1 MDTCRPQKNQRKLK
15 QSEER
20 RGVGG
25 RRESESEWRRRWSG
39 NGVAGEG
46 GGSEK
51 VNARKEFVSITT
63 NSRVSLFMGHVC
75 VMHLYGPQAFCRRH
89 RCTSS
94 ERLSL
99 WGHVWASSRPRQAG
113 LRNRTLSRPKR
124 LFHAPPLALPKSP
137 T

>member
-51 VNARKEFVSITT
+51 
-63 NSRVSLFMGHVC
+63 
-75 VMHLYGPQAFCRRH
+75 
-89 RCTSS
+89 
-94 ERLSL
+94 
-99 WGHVWASSRPRQAG
+99 ASSRPRQAG